1 MKIKE
6 KKTFKI
12 NLQMH
17 AKTGTTKI
25 ADVIEPTTFTNYVV
39 NETMELSELINA
51 GIAVNDPEFD
61 ELASGP
67 STLINMPFWNDL
79 TGEAEIMDDNGDH
92 TPGKLTTG
100 KDMARRLGFVKS
112 FGANALSGNL
122 AGDDPMKVI
131 GDRFA
136 AYWARFY
143 QEVLLSTLD
152 GVFAAENMTDKILD
166 ITSKA
171 GEKALLTGSSF
182 IDATQIMG
190 DAKDSLTGITIHS
203 AVEAHLAK
211 RDLIDYRQESD
222 GAIRVPY
229 FMNKRVIVD
238 DAMAYDTETQAA
250 EMYLFGQG
258 AIAWGNGSD
267 SKILAT
273 EVVRDGMSKAGED
286 ILVNRKL
293 SILHPRGVAFQ
304 EATVAGTFPKLD
316 ELETGSNW
324 KRVYEPKKIRIVK
337 FMFKIGD
344 EEI

>member
-1 MKIKE
+1 MN
-6 KKTFKI
+6 KKFRM
-12 NLQMH
+12 NLQLH
-17 AKTGTTKI
+17 GKTGTTKI
-25 ADVIEPTTFTNYVV
+25 TDVIEPTTFTNYVV
-39 NETMELSELINA
+39 NETMELSELINS
-51 GIAVNDPEFD
+51 GIAVNDSEFD

-79 TGEAEIMDDNGDH
+79 TGEAEVMDDTGDH

-112 FGANALSGNL
+112 FGANALAGNL

-143 QEVLLSTLD
+143 QKLLLSTLD
-152 GVFAAENMTDKILD
+152 GVFAAENMIDKIHDITDKVG
-166 ITSKA
+166 K
-171 GEKALLTGSSF
+171 KALLTGSSF
-182 IDATQIMG
+182 IDATQLMG

-203 AVEAHLAK
+203 AVESHLAK
-211 RDLIDYRQESD
+211 RDLIEYRQESE
-222 GAIRVPY
+222 GSIRVPY

-238 DAMAYDTETQAA
+238 DEMAYDTETQAA

-267 SKILAT
+267 PKILST

-304 EATVAGTFPKLD
+304 EANVAGMFPTLS
-316 ELETGSNW
+316 ELETGTNW
-324 KRVYEPKKIRIVK
+324 SRVYKPKKIRIVK

-344 EEI
+344 ETDVVEG